1 MLQERLLFAATA
13 PPPRVA
19 SADKAADCRRGSA
32 RRRRPGRRA
41 RPPGPPLRRR
51 RPGEGTRGLA
61 LAVVGPPAREATEAD
76 LRALAARQPRD
87 AVQMTA
93 TDALRY
99 IGAEA
104 K

>member
-1 MLQERLLFAATA
+1 M
-13 PPPRVA
+13 
-19 SADKAADCRRGSA
+19 
-32 RRRRPGRRA
+32 RRRLGWPVPTRRLTA
-41 RPPGPPLRRR
+41 AEVPLGGGDPDAVPVRLALLCD
-51 RPGEGTRGLA
+51 GDDQAKVHAAWA

-99 IGAEA
+99 IGARA